1 MRIVRNFGLKKEDS
15 FGMKRFVIVF
25 LVVAFLGCTS
35 DGVFSRSDED
45 QDERYSA
52 TAITLSDFSIKITAY
67 YQKQGLSVPGDFNET
82 QFFALLES
90 IYPDQSRVQAVRDEY
105 RISVRPLNGGY
116 SVILCDMEADR
127 KIMEDFTCHLNRV
140 ELLSWKSGPAIPC
153 VFEGNWEPLCK

>member
-1 MRIVRNFGLKKEDS
+1 
-15 FGMKRFVIVF
+15 MKRFVIVF
-25 LVVAFLGCTS
+25 LIVAFLGCTS

-45 QDERYSA
+45 QGERYST
-52 TAITLSDFSIKITAY
+52 TAITLSDFSMKITAY

-105 RISVRPLNGGY
+105 RISVRSLNGGY
-116 SVILCDMEADR
+116 SVILCDMEEDR
-127 KIMEDFTCHLNRV
+127 KIMEDFSCHLNRV
-140 ELLSWKSGPAIPC
+140 ELLSWKSDVATPC